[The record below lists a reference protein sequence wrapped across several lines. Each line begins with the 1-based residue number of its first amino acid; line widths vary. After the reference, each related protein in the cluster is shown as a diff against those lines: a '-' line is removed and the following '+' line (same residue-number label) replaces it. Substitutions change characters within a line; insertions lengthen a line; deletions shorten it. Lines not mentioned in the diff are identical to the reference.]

1 MCSLPL
7 RLLAV
12 VLESFAAVADVA
24 TVCAATVLV
33 VGLAAAGA
41 MRMLWPPL
49 LHSLSGFG
57 TVVVVVLQPLLAPQF
72 VWIVSVG
79 VPAGFVVVPC
89 CMLLLWLCFLLVLVT
104 FVAALVLV
112 R

>member
-12 VLESFAAVADVA
+12 VPENVA
-24 TVCAATVLV
+24 TVFAAIVIV
-33 VGLAAAGA
+33 VGLAAAGV
-41 MRMLWPPL
+41 MRMRWPPL
-49 LHSLSGFG
+49 LHSLFGFR

-72 VWIVSVG
+72 VWIVDVG
-79 VPAGFVVVPC
+79 VPADSVVVPC
-89 CMLLLWLCFLLVLVT
+89 CVLPLWLCFLLVLVT
-104 FVAALVLV
+104 FSAVLVLV